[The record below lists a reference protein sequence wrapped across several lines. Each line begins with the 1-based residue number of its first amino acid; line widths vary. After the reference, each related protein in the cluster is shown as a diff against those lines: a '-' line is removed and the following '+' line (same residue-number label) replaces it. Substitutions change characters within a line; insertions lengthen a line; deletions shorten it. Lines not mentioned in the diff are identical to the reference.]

1 MGGAE
6 DKEKPKPSSQP
17 RPTSSTSY
25 SNPVRARQE
34 EPYMPNTGGYF
45 SDRPAAPAQPR
56 AAPVQSPSHSYGYP
70 PSVPTSASQRP
81 YAPSPSPATAQR
93 SYQAASAFPSY
104 SSRPTGEVPYYS
116 ASQEAQSRPANPGY
130 SQPTAYYQEQR
141 PAVSVPSS
149 SQQLRTAPVKPV
161 EYSRPIQT
169 PPASNVVSKP
179 SVTSQGLQSKPSPMP
194 TYSYGQNL
202 AMAAPKSQSEVAA
215 SKPMM
220 SAQPAYIPPAKPTP
234 VLPVQPTYTNTP
246 KPAPTVQPQPAYIPP
261 AKPTPVLPVQ
271 PTYTNTPKPAPTVQ
285 PQPAYVAPARPTPV
299 LPVQP
304 TYTHTPKPV
313 PMVQPQPANVAP
325 ARPTPT
331 AYKQPAVLIPAQP
344 AYVPPAQPAVPTSIF
359 FRSLDT
365 YKDHFSNLLELERQ
379 EEAEVFSQ
387 LFRSAR
393 LSLDSAHGKRS
404 LYSLKLKS
412 VNELNFGDQ
421 FRLFYEDPDHERE
434 VVHIHDLIEEGK
446 KLEFQGKYND
456 GVRVEY
462 YRSLPMRRMMEK
474 LEKFDEE
481 HPLLDLILGDAGEE
495 NRDWKA
501 REYVPEVG
509 LKLDDS
515 QKEAISSALNSQ
527 LTLILGPPGSGKTSV
542 AAELV
547 VQLCKKGGKILVCA
561 PSNVAADNLALRL
574 KEKQVRV
581 LRFYSKGAEKKINIA
596 DKFAFHSYVLSLAC
610 LYFPQ
615 YATQLLCS
623 PTFSR
628 NDVKA
633 IIGNEEELVLEQEVL
648 DTFQVVCSTCV
659 SSADAILANFTF
671 DSLLIDEAAFCCEPE
686 SLIPIVVS
694 KCKKLVL
701 IGDPEQLRPII
712 KSSKAKKL
720 GLEISLFERLQRA
733 GLNTQWLEVQY
744 RMHPDIS
751 YYPRNCFYGGR
762 LRDGITAE
770 DRSMV
775 GRKVASLFQ
784 GKPLL
789 FVHIEGKEDYYNNT
803 TSRWNRKEAETTIS
817 VLERLHSLDVPLSS
831 IGLVTPYEGQRLT
844 LVKRVFERLNL
855 TETDIEI
862 KNVDGYQ
869 GREKDFIVM
878 SCVRSNAR
886 NIGFL
891 ANPNRINV
899 ALTRAKYGL
908 VIVGNSKTLRIDK
921 IWAGFVTCV
930 EERGRIISVAELE
943 RQPLTG

>member
-1 MGGAE
+1 M
-6 DKEKPKPSSQP
+6 
-17 RPTSSTSY
+17 
-25 SNPVRARQE
+25 V
-34 EPYMPNTGGYF
+34 
-45 SDRPAAPAQPR
+45 
-56 AAPVQSPSHSYGYP
+56 
-70 PSVPTSASQRP
+70 
-81 YAPSPSPATAQR
+81 
-93 SYQAASAFPSY
+93 
-104 SSRPTGEVPYYS
+104 
-116 ASQEAQSRPANPGY
+116 
-130 SQPTAYYQEQR
+130 
-141 PAVSVPSS
+141 
-149 SQQLRTAPVKPV
+149 
-161 EYSRPIQT
+161 
-169 PPASNVVSKP
+169 
-179 SVTSQGLQSKPSPMP
+179 
-194 TYSYGQNL
+194 
-202 AMAAPKSQSEVAA
+202 
-215 SKPMM
+215 
-220 SAQPAYIPPAKPTP
+220 SAQPS
-234 VLPVQPTYTNTP
+234 
-246 KPAPTVQPQPAYIPP
+246 
-261 AKPTPVLPVQ
+261 
-271 PTYTNTPKPAPTVQ
+271 YTNTPKPAPTVQ

-304 TYTHTPKPV
+304 
-313 PMVQPQPANVAP
+313 
-325 ARPTPT
+325 
-331 AYKQPAVLIPAQP
+331 AVLVPAQP
-344 AYVPPAQPAVPTSIF
+344 AYVPPAKPAVPDNIF
-359 FRSLDT
+359 FRSLDS

-379 EEAEVFSQ
+379 EETEVFSK

-393 LSLDSAHGKRS
+393 LSLVSARGKRS

-412 VNELNFGDQ
+412 VDDLNFGDQ

-434 VVHIHDLIEEGK
+434 VVHIHDLIEEEK
-446 KLEFQGKYND
+446 KLEFLGKYDD

-462 YRSLPMRRMMEK
+462 YRSLPMRRMMET
-474 LEKFDEE
+474 LEKLNVE

-561 PSNVAADNLALRL
+561 PSNVAADNLAVRL

-596 DKFAFHSYVLSLAC
+596 DKFAFHSYVHSLAC
-610 LYFPQ
+610 VSFPEH
-615 YATQLLCS
+615 TERLLTCK
-623 PTFSR
+623 TFSR
-628 NDVKA
+628 NDVKMVIGDEEA
-633 IIGNEEELVLEQEVL
+633 KIIERDVLGA
-648 DTFQVVCSTCV
+648 FQVICSTCAA
-659 SSADAILANFTF
+659 SADAILADFVF
-671 DSLLIDEAAFCCEPE
+671 DALLIDEAAFCCEPE

-701 IGDPEQLRPII
+701 IGDPKQLRPII
-712 KSSKAKKL
+712 ASDEAKEM

-751 YYPRNCFYGGR
+751 YYPRTKFYDGR
-762 LRDGITAE
+762 LKDGITAE
-770 DRSMV
+770 DRSLV

-789 FVHIEGKEDYYNNT
+789 FVHIEGKENYYPNS
-803 TSRWNRKEAETTIS
+803 TSRWNAQEAETTIS
-817 VLERLHSLDVPLSS
+817 VLERLHTLDVPLSS

-878 SCVRSNAR
+878 SCVRSAVGS
-886 NIGFL
+886 IGFL
-891 ANPNRINV
+891 KNPNRINV

-908 VIVGNSKTLRIDK
+908 VVVGNSNTLRIDP
-921 IWAGFVTCV
+921 IWAGFVACV
-930 EERGRIISVAELE
+930 QERGRIISEADLGRE
-943 RQPLTG
+943 